1 MLVVKSLLRLKTNK
15 QKEVYPTHAHS
26 HETLQLELDSQ
37 NWQEDDTVSAQIQTH
52 ASHKQGGGDLVLQDL
67 ESYHFVGK
75 PPPVCKDEE
84 DYDG

>member
-1 MLVVKSLLRLKTNK
+1 MHILMKLCNLNL
-15 QKEVYPTHAHS
+15 THRIGKKM
-26 HETLQLELDSQ
+26 TP
-37 NWQEDDTVSAQIQTH
+37 SAQIQTH

-84 DYDG
+84 DDDG